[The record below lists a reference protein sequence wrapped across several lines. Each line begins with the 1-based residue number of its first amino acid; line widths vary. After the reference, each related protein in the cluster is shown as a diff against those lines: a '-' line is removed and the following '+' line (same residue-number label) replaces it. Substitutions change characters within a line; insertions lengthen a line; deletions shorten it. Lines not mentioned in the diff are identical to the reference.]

1 MIQDWY
7 QITKMIIPVFWM
19 DLLMRGG
26 RSRIKP
32 VAGMEYLYYKKVRK
46 RSYLSKSF
54 QNKFKNHILQEREKD
69 SSFVWNMFEH
79 FYKECKELEETSK
92 RIYET
97 ELSSKSLE
105 ELKELLEQFDEKATG
120 MTPSLYLPFVI
131 EPVTEDLIKEEL
143 EKIDKEISD
152 EYFLVLTAPI
162 KETRTGKAQKE
173 ILRLAIELENKKGLF
188 KKDTKDIKYELETF
202 DHDIFRKIA
211 DYVEKYKWLE
221 IRYGYGEELTVDSV
235 IKRLK
240 NILEKDPKEQL
251 RKIEEHRKEIEE
263 KTKIIIKEL
272 NLGENF
278 QDAVETAKENV
289 YIRTYRLESYSK
301 SCFYTKPLLKEIAK
315 RLKTS
320 YEGLILLTKDE
331 ILNEKDVYD
340 KIKDREKE
348 FAIALEDGNITLYT
362 GEDIKKV
369 DVAQEEIKTDEI
381 KGYGACKGIVKGPVK
396 KIGNKF
402 DIHKIIR
409 GDILVAEFTTPDFVP
424 AMEKALAIVTDI
436 GGITSHTAI
445 VSRELGIPCVIGT
458 KIATKVLQD
467 GDLVEVNA
475 DKGIVR
481 KIE

>member
-26 RSRIKP
+26 RSKIKP

-54 QNKFKNHILQEREKD
+54 QNILQEREKD
-69 SSFVWNMFEH
+69 SRFVWNMFEH
-79 FYKECKELEETSK
+79 FYKECEELEETSK

-97 ELSSKSLE
+97 ELKNKSFE

-120 MTPSLYLPFVI
+120 MTPALFLPFVI
-131 EPVTEDLIKEEL
+131 EPATEDLVKKEL
-143 EKIDKEISD
+143 EKNDKEKLD

-173 ILRLAIELENKKGLF
+173 ILRLAIELGDKKELF
-188 KKDTKDIKYELETF
+188 EKEIKDIKYELETF
-202 DHDIFRKIA
+202 DYDILRKIT
-211 DYVEKYKWLE
+211 DYIEKYKWLE

-240 NILEKDPKEQL
+240 SILEKDPKEQL
-251 RKIEEHRKEIEE
+251 RKIEKHRKEIEE
-263 KTKIIIKEL
+263 KTKAILEEL
-272 NLGENF
+272 NLGEDF
-278 QDAVETAKENV
+278 EDAVETAKENV

-348 FAIALEDGNITLYT
+348 FAIALEDGNITLYR

-381 KGYGACKGIVKGPVK
+381 KGYGVCKGIVKGHVK

-445 VSRELGIPCVIGT
+445 VFGT